1 MEAKG
6 LDLWY
11 TEEHS
16 KEAKFSIKVL
26 RQLYSVQSPFQK
38 IDILESEEFGRF
50 FTLDGYMMVT
60 EKDEFIYHEMI
71 VHVAMA
77 TNLNIKKVLVIGAG
91 DGGTVRELTRY
102 PTIEHIDM
110 VEIDKM
116 VVDVCKEFLPQT
128 ACKLDDPRVHLY
140 FEDGL
145 RYIRSKEN
153 EYDLIIVDSTD
164 PFGPGEGLFTKEFY
178 GN

>member
-50 FTLDGYMMVT
+50 FYFVGD
-60 EKDEFIYHEMI
+60 MI
-71 VHVAMA
+71 V
-77 TNLNIKKVLVIGAG
+77 
-91 DGGTVRELTRY
+91 
-102 PTIEHIDM
+102 
-110 VEIDKM
+110 
-116 VVDVCKEFLPQT
+116 
-128 ACKLDDPRVHLY
+128 
-140 FEDGL
+140 
-145 RYIRSKEN
+145 S
-153 EYDLIIVDSTD
+153 
-164 PFGPGEGLFTKEFY
+164 
-178 GN
+178 

>member
-1 MEAKG
+1 M
-6 LDLWY
+6 DLWY

-77 TNLNIKKVLVIGAG
+77 TNLNIKKSIGNWCG
-91 DGGTVRELTRY
+91 
-102 PTIEHIDM
+102 
-110 VEIDKM
+110 
-116 VVDVCKEFLPQT
+116 
-128 ACKLDDPRVHLY
+128 
-140 FEDGL
+140 
-145 RYIRSKEN
+145 
-153 EYDLIIVDSTD
+153 
-164 PFGPGEGLFTKEFY
+164 
-178 GN
+178 